1 MHIMVLDSEQATIAL
16 GESLG
21 ERLRPGDLLFLSG
34 DPGAGKTTLT
44 QGIARGLGVTVPVTS
59 PTFQLKKSY
68 TGRFRLVH
76 LDLYRLERPEE
87 LEVLEP
93 DELTSEGITVVEWGD
108 LLKQRLALEYLEI
121 RIDFG
126 PAGGRTATFTPSGG
140 RYHDLVKEL
149 AGC

>member
-1 MHIMVLDSEQATIAL
+1 M
-16 GESLG
+16 G

-44 QGIARGLGVTVPVTS
+44 QGIARGLGVAGPVTS

-68 TGRFRLVH
+68 RGRFRLIH

-87 LEVLEP
+87 LEALEP
-93 DELTSEGITVVEWGD
+93 DELTAEGITVVEWGD
-108 LLKQRLALEYLEI
+108 LLKQRLGGEYLEV

-126 PAGGRTATFTPSGG
+126 PAGGRTVTFAPRGG
-140 RYHDLVKEL
+140 RYRNLVKEL